1 MPLRSPSGASSGRPD
16 SLPWWRAP
24 TCEFPLTVP
33 VLRWAPSAFLQT
45 EKSFRKIQGYRDL
58 RMHQVKLK
66 DRVTG
71 DDSSKVA

>member
-1 MPLRSPSGASSGRPD
+1 M
-16 SLPWWRAP
+16 
-24 TCEFPLTVP
+24 P

-58 RMHQVKLK
+58 RMHQAKLK

-71 DDSSKVA
+71 DDSSKVASLMIRTAIRSFNCVRGSFEFRMVVFLA